1 MIDSFFIYGIS
12 EIINPLKYT
21 NMSGQD
27 KIEVLVESINKYV
40 KTNYE
45 LIKLEA
51 TERTSVI
58 GSSLISN
65 LLIGL
70 VVILLIFFISLGAG
84 FYISER
90 LGDNY
95 SGFIIVAGFYFI
107 IGFILIIGRRTLME
121 KPMRNKI
128 IRKICSKN

>member
-1 MIDSFFIYGIS
+1 MP
-12 EIINPLKYT
+12 E
-21 NMSGQD
+21 QD

-40 KTNYE
+40 KTNCE

-70 VVILLIFFISLGAG
+70 VGILLIFFISLGAG
-84 FYISER
+84 FYISYR
-90 LGDNY
+90 IGDNY

-107 IGFILIIGRRTLME
+107 LGFILMIGRRTLME
-121 KPMRNKI
+121 IPIRDKI
-128 IRKICSKN
+128 ISKIYSRN

>member
-1 MIDSFFIYGIS
+1 MP
-12 EIINPLKYT
+12 E
-21 NMSGQD
+21 QD
-27 KIEVLVESINKYV
+27 KIQVLIESINRYA
-40 KTNYE
+40 KTNCE

-58 GSSLISN
+58 GSGLISN

-70 VVILLIFFISLGAG
+70 VGVLLMFFISLGVS

-90 LGDNY
+90 VGNNY

-107 IGFILIIGRRTLME
+107 LGLILMIGRKTLIE
-121 KPMRNKI
+121 RPIRDII
-128 IRKICSKN
+128 IRKIVS